1 VVPVEAAQL
10 WAMVVHWHVLHISR
24 WQSWARTLRAW
35 RALIRVGLGT
45 LVVLGFIGASA
56 AAAAATTSATPAK
69 GSPAAGPS
77 ASKATAATAGVTPTT
92 AATAATSA
100 PTAAQAVSPLTAAQV
115 IQFLDQT
122 IDWYHGLA
130 QEQRIATTPGDM
142 AVVYDNRQAAVQ
154 AVRQAFDFAR
164 SQAGSV
170 AQDSASNPGQN
181 SALSQY
187 QSLRQLQV
195 RLDKQVKDTQAELDA
210 DRQKLAS
217 ASAKQRQELQS
228 QVAELQGEL
237 DLAGARRDAVA
248 SMVEFVNGGS
258 TNGLGATGV
267 RAQIEALARTV
278 PGMAQAGSALSAAG
292 APAAAATVAPA
303 AALASKS
310 ATPGI
315 WELTANVFA
324 LASKGRTINSL
335 IRQTEALADTAKQL
349 RQPFLAQLQDL
360 SSRGDTLGKQ
370 ADTAD
375 NATLQAERAQLDE
388 LAGQFKRLSAA
399 VIPLSKQGVVLDL
412 YKRSLS
418 NWKDAVR
425 NEYRS
430 DLSSL
435 AVRLGFLALIIL
447 SVFAAAEL
455 WRRAVYR
462 YVHDPRRR
470 YQFLLMRRFVIWFVM
485 AIIIAFAFASS
496 LGSIGTFAGLLTAG
510 IAVAMQGVIVSIVGY
525 FFLIGKFGIRV
536 GDRVQIGG
544 VTGEVV
550 DVGLVRF
557 HLMELGGSG
566 ADGPTGRVVAF
577 SNSIVFQVAAG
588 LFKQIHGINFAWHEI
603 TLTLASQENY
613 AAVKERLSAAVQAA
627 LADYR
632 AEIER
637 QNQEIARTIVS
648 TPVANLEPK
657 VLMRFS
663 ATGVEAVI
671 RYPVDLKN
679 AADIDERV
687 WHELLQALEREPKVE
702 LAGSSPEMHL
712 STDIVATDTKT

>member
-1 VVPVEAAQL
+1 
-10 WAMVVHWHVLHISR
+10 
-24 WQSWARTLRAW
+24 
-35 RALIRVGLGT
+35 
-45 LVVLGFIGASA
+45 
-56 AAAAATTSATPAK
+56 
-69 GSPAAGPS
+69 
-77 ASKATAATAGVTPTT
+77 
-92 AATAATSA
+92 
-100 PTAAQAVSPLTAAQV
+100 LTAVQV

-130 QEQRIATTPGDM
+130 VQQQIATTPGDL
-142 AVVYDNRQAAVQ
+142 AVVYDNRQAAIQ

-164 SQAGSV
+164 SQAGSI
-170 AQDSASNPGQN
+170 AEDSASNPGQTA
-181 SALSQY
+181 ALSQY
-187 QSLRQLQV
+187 QSLRQLQA

-228 QVAELQGEL
+228 QVAELQGEI
-237 DLAGARRDAVA
+237 DLTGARRDAVG
-248 SMVEFVNGGS
+248 SMVEFVNGSS
-258 TNGLGATGV
+258 TNGLGATGL

-278 PGMAQAGSALSAAG
+278 PGMTQAGATAAAAG
-292 APAAAATVAPA
+292 APAGSATAAPAIPIAAAV
-303 AALASKS
+303 SKS

-315 WELTANVFA
+315 WDLTASVIA

-335 IRQTEALADTAKQL
+335 IHQTDALADTAKQL
-349 RQPFLAQLQDL
+349 RQPFLAQLKDL
-360 SSRGDTLGKQ
+360 SSRGEVLGKQ
-370 ADTAD
+370 ADTA
-375 NATLQAERAQLDE
+375 NSVTLQAERAQLDE
-388 LAGQFKRLSAA
+388 LTWQFKRLTAA
-399 VIPLSKQGVVLDL
+399 VTPLSKQSVLLDL
-412 YKRSLS
+412 YKRSLG

-425 NEYRS
+425 NEYMT
-430 DLSSL
+430 DLRSL
-435 AVRLGFLALIIL
+435 AVRLGFLGLIIL
-447 SVFAAAEL
+447 TVFAAAEL

-462 YVHDPRRR
+462 YVNDPRRR

-496 LGSIGTFAGLLTAG
+496 LGSIATFAGLITAG
-510 IAVAMQGVIVSIVGY
+510 VAVAMQSVIVSIVGY

-588 LFKQIHGINFAWHEI
+588 LFKQIHGINFAWHKI

-613 AAVKERLSAAVQAA
+613 AAVKERLLAAVQTA

-637 QNQEIARTIVS
+637 QNQEIARTVVS

-687 WHELLQALEREPKVE
+687 WHELLQALECEPKVQ
-702 LAGSSPEMHL
+702 LAGSGGPEMRL
-712 STDIVATDTKT
+712 STEIAATDTKS

>member
-1 VVPVEAAQL
+1 
-10 WAMVVHWHVLHISR
+10 VLHISKQR
-24 WQSWARTLRAW
+24 PRQPNAQHARLRAAAS
-35 RALIRVGLGT
+35 ALAALSLAV
-45 LVVLGFIGASA
+45 FSSASA
-56 AAAAATTSATPAK
+56 AAPA
-69 GSPAAGPS
+69 S
-77 ASKATAATAGVTPTT
+77 V
-92 AATAATSA
+92 AATAANAAAGAPATPASA
-100 PTAAQAVSPLTAAQV
+100 PAASAATTPLSAAQV
-115 IQFLDQT
+115 LQFLDQT
-122 IDWYHGLA
+122 LDWYHGLA
-130 QEQRIATTPGDM
+130 VQQQIATTPGDV
-142 AVVYDNRQAAVQ
+142 AVVSDNRQAAIQ
-154 AVRQAFDFAR
+154 ALRQAFDFAR

-170 AQDSASNPGQN
+170 AQDSASSPEQN
-181 SALSQY
+181 TALSQY
-187 QSLRQLQV
+187 QSLRQLQA

-217 ASAKQRQELQS
+217 ARAKQRQELQS

-237 DLAGARRDAVA
+237 DLAGARRDAVV
-248 SMVEFVNGGS
+248 SMVEFVNGS
-258 TNGLGATGV
+258 SANGVGATGL

-278 PGMAQAGSALSAAG
+278 PGMTQTVGATSAAG
-292 APAAAATVAPA
+292 ASVTPALTAAAVAPSA
-303 AALASKS
+303 IAASKS

-315 WELTANVFA
+315 WDLTANVFA

-335 IRQTEALADTAKQL
+335 IKQTDALADTAQQL
-349 RQPFLAQLQDL
+349 RQPFLAQLKGL
-360 SSRGDTLGKQ
+360 SSRGEVLGKQ

-375 NATLQAERAQLDE
+375 SATLQEERAQLDE
-388 LAGQFKRLSAA
+388 LTGQFKRLSAA
-399 VIPLSKQGVVLDL
+399 VIPLSKQGVLLDL
-412 YKRSLS
+412 YKRSLG

-425 NEYRS
+425 SEYRA
-430 DLSSL
+430 DLASL
-435 AVRLGFLALIIL
+435 AVRLGILALIVFA
-447 SVFAAAEL
+447 VFAAAQL

-462 YVHDPRRR
+462 YVNDPRRR

-496 LGSIGTFAGLLTAG
+496 LGSFATFAGLITAG

-557 HLMELGGSG
+557 HLMELGGGG

-603 TLTLASQENY
+603 TLTLASQEST
-613 AAVKERLSAAVQAA
+613 AEVKERLLAAAQAA
-627 LADYR
+627 LEDYR
-632 AEIER
+632 TEIDR

-687 WHELLQALEREPKVE
+687 WHELLQALEREPKVQ
-702 LAGSSPEMHL
+702 LAGSGIPEMRL
-712 STDIVATDTKT
+712 STDIARAETKN